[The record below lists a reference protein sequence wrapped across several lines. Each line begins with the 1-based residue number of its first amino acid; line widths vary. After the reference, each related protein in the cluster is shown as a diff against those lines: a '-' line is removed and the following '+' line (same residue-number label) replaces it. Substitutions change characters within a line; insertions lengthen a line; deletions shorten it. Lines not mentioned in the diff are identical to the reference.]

1 MGCAARG
8 RCARRRSA
16 LLSQG
21 LGSLQI
27 KIGKEKEIKITTTVF
42 SKVLVFLFLK
52 EAVVF
57 PFLK

>member
-8 RCARRRSA
+8 RCARRTSA

-27 KIGKEKEIKITTTVF
+27 KIGKEKEIKINTTVF